1 MCCGECGGGAGGAG
15 LETPPSTDTP
25 FFAPSL
31 PPRGAAR
38 YDFTHEILPDEASF
52 FGDCRVPR
60 GRRVALIFRNAPHGE
75 LRHHTHTP
83 PPRDPP
89 NNPLT
94 LFSPRPDTTPEP
106 LGDSPAFTAGA
117 EAEPPPN
124 KH

>member
-1 MCCGECGGGAGGAG
+1 MGGPGGRFG
-15 LETPPSTDTP
+15 DPPSTDTL

-83 PPRDPP
+83 RATGPPWDPP

-94 LFSPRPDTTPEP
+94 LFSPHPDTTPEP

-117 EAEPPPN
+117 EAELPPN